1 MFFRA
6 RLTADATLSHMITNG
21 IDLFLKKK
29 MELLSM
35 FYSGVTNGGYGDGD
49 VSSLFSVR
57 SGKDFR
63 RDHCLY

>member
-1 MFFRA
+1 MTPMIAKCFGCFFDFR
-6 RLTADATLSHMITNG
+6 
-21 IDLFLKKK
+21 KK